1 MKTKIDQIWNELEED
16 ATFSSG
22 LLVRRY
28 SASLSPDIFA
38 ALRAPEKRRCLAC
51 LVENSNLPSGL
62 ADGDF
67 RDMNIEVLSETTHPE
82 KSFLLVALANND
94 LKDIFSVLCED
105 LISSMAAENDEKKL
119 IAELLNRLEKWRS
132 LLEKAALPGLTG
144 EEQRGLF
151 GELYMLDKMLERLT
165 DKNSCLLTWTG
176 ATGQPQDF
184 RGVGWA
190 VEVKTSLSGNHHKIQ
205 INGERQLDT
214 RALDFL
220 ALHQIIIEKSNSE
233 GASLN
238 AIVDNVAERL
248 KDEFSLL
255 TRFRSLLAEA
265 GYFDHQRDLYEESQY
280 IVHQEN
286 SFEVKEDFPRIQPN
300 EIRNGVGDLRYTI
313 NVADCMLW
321 KISDEALFNRIKEK

>member
-16 ATFSSG
+16 ANFSSG

-51 LVENSNLPSGL
+51 LITNSNLPIEL
-62 ADGDF
+62 TDGDF
-67 RDMNIEVLSETTHPE
+67 RDMNFEVLPETTHPG
-82 KSFLLVALANND
+82 KSFLLIILANNS

-105 LISSMAAENDEKKL
+105 LINSMAAENDEKVV

-151 GELYMLDKMLERLT
+151 GELTMLDKMLERLP
-165 DKNSCLLTWTG
+165 DRKACMLAWTG
-176 ATGQPQDF
+176 AIGKPQDF
-184 RGVGWA
+184 QGVGWS
-190 VEVKTSLSGNHHKIQ
+190 VEVKTCLPGNHHKIQ

-214 RALDFL
+214 RGLDFL
-220 ALHQIIIEKSNSE
+220 ALHQVIIEKSNSE
-233 GASLN
+233 GISLN
-238 AIVDNVAERL
+238 AMVDNVTERL
-248 KDEFSLL
+248 KDDFSLL

-265 GYFDHQRDLYEESQY
+265 GYFDHQRDLYEEPQY
-280 IVHQEN
+280 VVRQEN
-286 SFEVKEDFPRIQPN
+286 SFEVKEEFPRIQPD
-300 EIRNGVGDLRYTI
+300 EIRRGVDGLRYTI
-313 NVADCMLW
+313 SVSDCIQW
-321 KISDEALFNRIKEK
+321 KISEEALFNKIQGI